1 MLRKRLRTILQVLFF
16 TGLGIGLVWWMGKN
30 ISEEGWKEIRNAI
43 SNARYW
49 VVLPVFFT
57 LLLSHYLRAM
67 RWKLLINSMGYHATN
82 FNLFSMVMIGYMSNL
97 AVPRLGEIL
106 KCTLLSR
113 YEKIPPEKLVG
124 TIVAERAVDMICLV
138 IVSFITVLLQ
148 VDVVG
153 SYAMSLFHMITGSS
167 GEKINSNGL
176 IIFVVSLLIALIVL
190 YLIIKKHKQ
199 KNWFLKVKSI
209 LKGVYDGLLSI
220 RNVPRKNL
228 FILQSVFI
236 WILYLLSI
244 QIGFYA
250 LKETEGLG
258 ISVALS
264 VLCFGSLGMLVP
276 TQGGLGSYQY
286 AVQKTLLLY
295 GIGEALGYAFGW
307 ILWIAQMGIVLVTG
321 LICFV
326 LLPIVNRNKIVR
338 G

>member
-30 ISEEGWKEIRNAI
+30 ISEEGWKEIRNAF
-43 SNARYW
+43 SQARYW
-49 VVLPVFFT
+49 VILPVFVT
-57 LLLSHYLRAM
+57 LLLSHYLRAI

-113 YEKIPPEKLVG
+113 YEKIPAEKLVG

-138 IVSFITVLLQ
+138 IVTFITILLQ
-148 VDVVG
+148 ADVVG
-153 SYAMSLFHMITGSS
+153 GYALALFHMITGSS
-167 GEKINSNGL
+167 AENNNTKGL
-176 IIFVVSLLIALIVL
+176 IIFSAAVILVLIVVFIL
-190 YLIIKKHKQ
+190 IKKYKH
-199 KNWFLKVKSI
+199 KNWFLKIKSV

-228 FILQSVFI
+228 FIIHSVLI

-250 LKETEGLG
+250 LKETDGLG
-258 ISVALS
+258 ISAALS

-307 ILWIAQMGIVLVTG
+307 ILWIAQMGIVLITG

-326 LLPIVNRNKIVR
+326 LLPIVNRNKIV
-338 G
+338 GG

>member
-16 TGLGIGLVWWMGKN
+16 TGLGIALVWWMGKN
-30 ISEEGWKEIRNAI
+30 ISDDGWKEIQNAV
-43 SNARYW
+43 SHARYW
-49 VVLPVFFT
+49 VILPVFFT

-67 RWKLLINSMGYHATN
+67 RWKLLINSLGYRATN

-124 TIVAERAVDMICLV
+124 TIVAERAVDMVCLI
-138 IVSFITVLLQ
+138 IVAFITILLQ
-148 VDVVG
+148 ADVVG
-153 SYAMSLFHMITGSS
+153 SYALALLHLITGSS
-167 GEKINSNGL
+167 GEKINLKGL
-176 IIFVVSLLIALIVL
+176 VLFVVGALLAFLIL
-190 YLIIKKHKQ
+190 YYTLKKYRQ
-199 KNWFLKVKSI
+199 KNWYLKIKTV
-209 LKGVYDGLLSI
+209 LKGVYDGLVSI

-228 FILQSVFI
+228 FILQSVVI

-250 LKETEGLG
+250 LKETEGLS
-258 ISVALS
+258 IAVALS

-326 LLPIVNRNKIVR
+326 LLPIVNRNKVVR